1 MEYWAEM
8 TARHRRE
15 RLELV
20 QSLAPS
26 YCIKDAA
33 KILDV
38 PEPNLRRYAH
48 HYGVTFQ
55 KKQYER
61 ETHDLEPVCRTAKTR
76 RERNRI
82 WPENA

>member
-1 MEYWAEM
+1 M

-38 PEPNLRRYAH
+38 PEPNLRRYAN
-48 HYGVTFQ
+48 YYNITFQ
-55 KKQYER
+55 KKEYER
-61 ETHDLEPVCRTAKTR
+61 ETHDNKPKH
-76 RERNRI
+76 
-82 WPENA
+82 